1 MNFATVSDLRASAK
15 RRLPSFVFDYLDGG
29 AGTEAGMH
37 RNTATFDDIRFKPRM
52 LVNIEKRDLSTTL
65 LGRKWSLPFGTAP
78 IGFCNL
84 MWPGAE
90 EAIARAAAETGIPC
104 TLSTAGT
111 TSVEEYIR
119 LAPESAWFQL
129 YVSRFDN
136 ITHDIVDRVDRA
148 GYETLLV
155 TVDIPLAARRPRD
168 LRNNFSVALKVSPK
182 FIWELLS
189 HPTWSLST
197 IAAGIPKFATMQPYM
212 DATGTKQVAGFV
224 ASQVS
229 GSFDWDALKRLRE
242 RWKRRLI
249 VKGLLAAEDA
259 VRARD
264 LGCDAVVISNHGGRQ
279 LDSLVAPIEVI
290 SEIRAAVGEKFPL
303 ILDSDIRTG
312 EHIAK
317 ALAAGADFC
326 LIGRAVMYAV
336 AALGK
341 PGAKLAID
349 MLADELSRTL
359 AQIGHTDLTSLK
371 KAAPIIRSRERSA

>member
-1 MNFATVSDLRASAK
+1 MNIATISDLRAPAQ

-29 AGTEAGMH
+29 AGTEAGMY
-37 RNTATFDDIRFKPRM
+37 RNTAAFDEIRFKQRM
-52 LVNIEKRDLSTTL
+52 LVDIEKRDLSTTL

-84 MWPGAE
+84 MCPGAE
-90 EAIARAAAETGIPC
+90 QAIARAAAEAGIPC

-111 TSVEEYIR
+111 TAIEDYIHF
-119 LAPESAWFQL
+119 APQNAWFQL

-136 ITHDIVDRVDRA
+136 ITDDIVDRVDRA
-148 GYETLLV
+148 GYETLVV

-182 FIWELLS
+182 FVWELVS
-189 HPTWSLST
+189 HPAWSFGTLS
-197 IAAGIPKFATMQPYM
+197 AGIPKFATMQRYM

-224 ASQVS
+224 SSQVS
-229 GSFDWDALKRLRE
+229 GSFDWDALKRLRDG
-242 RWKRRLI
+242 WKRRFV

-279 LDSLVAPIEVI
+279 LDSLAAPIEVI

-303 ILDSDIRTG
+303 ILDSGIRSG

-326 LIGRAVMYAV
+326 LIGRAIMYAV
-336 AALGK
+336 SALGK

-349 MLADELSRTL
+349 LLGDELSRTL
-359 AQIGHTDLTSLK
+359 AQIGYTDLASLK
-371 KAAPIIRSRERSA
+371 KASPIIKAR